1 MKRAIGFGLVFV
13 FALISAAC
21 SAAPSQEH
29 RAATLAYV
37 HSLQNP
43 DGGYRPTA
51 AAAPSSIGSTSSA
64 LRAIKYMG
72 GQPGNRDGIV
82 EFLVSRYDDSK
93 GACSE
98 VPGGPLSV
106 RSTAVGLMAAVEV
119 KIAADELA
127 EPIAKINAYFA
138 ENAKSLPDIYIAAAA
153 LDSAKTRPLK
163 MAEWIAAYEATRKP
177 DGSYGNA
184 AETAGAVNTILRAG
198 GTVKDPTALLAH
210 LKAAQ
215 RPDGG
220 FGAGEA
226 ASDLGT
232 TYRVLRAINMLKG
245 KPDLERLN
253 GFVAKCRNADGGYGP
268 APGQPSA
275 VGPTYF
281 AAIVSHWAEE
291 MAK

>member
-1 MKRAIGFGLVFV
+1 MNKVLRFGLILV
-13 FALISAAC
+13 FALVSAGY
-21 SAAPSQEH
+21 SAAPSREQRE
-29 RAATLAYV
+29 ATLAYV

-43 DGGYRPTA
+43 DGGYRASA
-51 AAAPSSIGSTSSA
+51 AAAPSTIGSTSSA
-64 LRAIKYMG
+64 LRTIKYMG
-72 GQPGNRDGIV
+72 GEPQNRDGII
-82 EFLVSRYDDSK
+82 EFLVSCYDDSK

-106 RSTAVGLMAAVEV
+106 RSTAVGLTAAIEV

-163 MAEWIAAYEATRKP
+163 MAEWIAAYEGTRKP
-177 DGSYGNA
+177 DGSYGSA

-198 GTVKDPTALLAH
+198 GTLKDAAALLA
-210 LKAAQ
+210 LLMAAQ

-220 FGAGEA
+220 FGSGDA

-232 TYRVLRAINMLKG
+232 TYRVMRAINMLKG
-245 KPDLERLN
+245 KPDLERLQ
-253 GFVAKCRNADGGYGP
+253 GFIAKCRNTDGGYGT
-268 APGQPSA
+268 APGQPSG

-281 AAIVSHWAEE
+281 ASIVSHWAEE